1 MKISLIGLFLC
12 LISLNTYASKFP
24 HFKRAIDTT
33 EVIDTLQ
40 VQQDTASTD
49 VATYWNE
56 ENAVGLDFSEVAFV
70 NWNSGGNNSVSALIH
85 GNFER
90 NYKKALTKWSNSA
103 VIRYGLNAQEGREI
117 RKTEDELLL
126 SSTFGYRP
134 DSTSNWFYSAK
145 LDFNTQFSN
154 GYKYPEKSNPISK
167 FMAPAYLFLGVGA
180 EYSHP
185 EEELTVYISPVT
197 QKSTFVLDQRL
208 ANEGMFGVT
217 GAVRDEEGNIVEE
230 GEMVR
235 TEFGFLVTSNF
246 EKEVFENV
254 NVKNRLSLYSDYLNN
269 FGNVDVDWQLNV
281 NLKVNDFIKASIGS
295 HLRYDDDVKY
305 KEDVDDDGDLETFG
319 PRVQFKQT
327 LGVGVVYE
335 F

>member
-1 MKISLIGLFLC
+1 MKIRLIGLILC
-12 LISLNTYASKFP
+12 LISFNTHALEFP
-24 HFKRAIDTT
+24 HFTRVVDTT
-33 EVIDTLQ
+33 EANDSIPV
-40 VQQDTASTD
+40 QDTTETNVTS
-49 VATYWNE
+49 YWNE
-56 ENAVGLDFSEVAFV
+56 ENAVGLDFNEVAFV

-85 GNFER
+85 GNFKR
-90 NYKKALTKWSNSA
+90 NYKKALTKWNNSA

-117 RKTEDELLL
+117 RKTEDELVL
-126 SSTFGYRP
+126 SSSFGYRR
-134 DSTSNWFYSAK
+134 DSTSNWFYSAQ

-154 GYKYPEKSNPISK
+154 GYKYPDKTNPISK

-185 EEELTVYISPVT
+185 EEELTVYISPLT

-208 ANEGMFGVT
+208 ANEGMFGVV
-217 GAVRDEEGNIVEE
+217 GAVRDEEGNIIEE

-235 TEFGFLVTSNF
+235 MELGFLVNSNF
-246 EKEVFENV
+246 EKEIFENV
-254 NVKNRLSLYSDYLNN
+254 NLKNRLSLYSDYINN

-281 NLKVNDFIKASIGS
+281 NLKVNDFIKASVGS
-295 HLRYDDDVKY
+295 HLRYDNDVKY
-305 KEDVDDDGDLETFG
+305 KEDVNDDGDLETFG